1 MHVIALGRHAT
12 ADERRTFFAA
22 SDAVSI
28 HCPLDATTRG
38 LVGAEAFAAL
48 RPGAF
53 VINVARGGVID
64 RAALVAALASEK
76 LGGVGL
82 DVHWEEPADPADPL
96 YADPRVVALPHVAGS
111 TEEAFGRITEVV
123 IENLSRL
130 MVGEPLLHRVG

>member
-1 MHVIALGRHAT
+1 MEVHALGRDAS
-12 ADERRTFFAA
+12 AEQRRAFFAA
-22 SDAVSI
+22 CDAISI

-38 LVGAEAFAAL
+38 LVGADAFAAM

-64 RAALVAALASEK
+64 RDALIAALAADR

-111 TEEAFGRITEVV
+111 TEEAFTRIADVV
-123 IENLSRL
+123 IANLARL
-130 MVGEPLLHRVG
+130 TAGQPLQHRVA